1 MTTFSLR
8 RVLVIAL
15 LVVGTFVVSLIQEEC
30 GALLIRL
37 VLRVGLASPKYRW
50 VADSAVHAR

>member
-1 MTTFSLR
+1 M
-8 RVLVIAL
+8 IAL